1 MSNRYPA
8 GFTDL
13 LEAAD
18 GPVLDNGGGGRK
30 HPRIVGLEYVPHPN
44 NSVQADG
51 LNLPFRDESF
61 ALVLS
66 QAVLE
71 HVTDPQRYVDE
82 VFRVLRPGGTMWIE
96 AAFLQPVHQAPWHFF
111 NITPFGLAHLC
122 QRFDVVAVEQFGSIV
137 EQWEWIGREAGADEA
152 LTASERGA
160 MHRMLAKVEAAMTPE
175 RRWNTASG
183 VRLIGRK
190 P

>member
-1 MSNRYPA
+1 MSNAYPA
-8 GFTDL
+8 GFLDYVAT
-13 LEAAD
+13 AD
-18 GPVLDNGGGGRK
+18 GPILDNGAGGRT
-30 HPRIVGLEYVPHPN
+30 HPKIIGLEYVPHPA

-51 LNLPFRDESF
+51 LDLPFRDDTF

-82 VFRVLRPGGTMWIE
+82 AFRVLRPGGVLWIE
-96 AAFLQPVHQAPWHFF
+96 AAFMQPIHQAPWHFF
-111 NITPFGLAHLC
+111 NITPFGLAYLC
-122 QRFDVVAVEQFGSIV
+122 RHFDVERVEQFGSLV
-137 EQWEWIGREAGADEA
+137 EQWDWISGEAGAA
-152 LTASERGA
+152 QVLTQTDRAA
-160 MHRMLAKVEAAMTPE
+160 MRRIVSKLEAAMTPE

-183 VRLIGRK
+183 VRIVGRK